1 MEEKVDLGM
10 FLECFGE
17 DSLESGI
24 SELRLGK
31 LEEGGLWGVG
41 QKPINE
47 DSKPQALSWGRFRKA
62 PAAGAC

>member
-41 QKPINE
+41 QN
-47 DSKPQALSWGRFRKA
+47 LSTRTANPKH
-62 PAAGAC
+62 